1 MKIQDIAESLS
12 KLERQAVTKIAD
24 YQLVSELANKAGMK
38 DVEAMRAC
46 QWLENKEII
55 KLENKN
61 TKTVA
66 LDRFGQEA
74 FDKGM
79 PEKRLL
85 ESIKKSKKSL
95 EEIEASAAMIK
106 PELYA
111 TMGVLKG
118 KAAINII
125 KEGKNTILEITS
137 QGLKLLDK
145 DSLEEQLMKK
155 IVLEGNIDPDEL
167 KDEWKFALD
176 NLKKRKQFVKIIER
190 KDKQI
195 KLQKLGQELLK
206 LDFSKLGD
214 VADKLTSE
222 QLKSGAWKNLKF
234 RKFDVSSSLPKVE
247 NGKKHFV
254 NEAIEYVKQ
263 IWLDLGFQE
272 MQGNHV
278 QSAFW
283 DLDTLFVPQDHPA
296 REMQDT
302 FYLEDP
308 KNSDLNKDHDTKT
321 LVKEVK
327 EVHETGGETG
337 SLGWRYKFSEEETSK
352 NLLRT
357 HTTVISAHTLHELK
371 KQFKGKGIKP
381 GKYFI
386 VGKVYRNEA
395 MDWKHLFEFH
405 QVDGIVIDE
414 NANFK
419 NLKGYLRE
427 FFTKMGFLDV
437 RLRPAHFPYT
447 EPSVEV
453 DVLHPVKKEWVELGG
468 AGIFRPEVT
477 KTLIGKEIPVLAW
490 GLGLE
495 RVISEYYGITDI
507 RELYRNDLQEL
518 KDKKLFLK

>member
-1 MKIQDIAESLS
+1 MKAEDVVDTLS
-12 KLERQAVTKIAD
+12 KLERQVLPNLENNR
-24 YQLVSELANKAGMK
+24 LVSELANKSGMK
-38 DVEAMRAC
+38 VVEAMRAC
-46 QWLENKEII
+46 QWLENKGVV
-55 KLENKN
+55 KLENHN
-61 TKTVA
+61 VKTLT
-66 LDRFGQEA
+66 LDKFGQEA

-85 ESIKKSKKSL
+85 KAIKDSKKSL
-95 EEIEASAAMIK
+95 EQLEKEASMIK

-118 KAAINII
+118 KVAINIL
-125 KEGKNTILEITS
+125 KEGKSTILEITS
-137 QGLKLLDK
+137 QGLKLLNK

-155 IVLEGNIDPDEL
+155 IVSEKNLDPNSLES
-167 KDEWKFALD
+167 EWKFALD
-176 NLKKRKQFVKIIER
+176 NLNKRKQFIKIVEK
-190 KDKQI
+190 KDKKI
-195 KLQKLGQELLK
+195 MLTSLGRELLK
-206 LDFSKLGD
+206 IDLKKLGNIT
-214 VADKLTSE
+214 DKLTSE
-222 QLKSGAWKNLKF
+222 QLKTGKWKELKF

-247 NGKKHFV
+247 HGKKHFV

-272 MQGNHV
+272 MRGSHV

-302 FYLEDP
+302 FYLENP
-308 KNSDLNKDHDTKT
+308 KTSDLNKDADIKK

-327 EVHETGGETG
+327 KVHEDGGDTG
-337 SLGWRYKFSEEETSK
+337 SLGWRYNFSEEEASK

-357 HTTVISAHTLHELK
+357 HTTVISAQTLFELK
-371 KQFKGKGIKP
+371 KKFKGKNVKP

-427 FFTKMGFLDV
+427 FFTKMGFLDI

-495 RVISEYYGITDI
+495 RIISDYYGITDI
-507 RELYRNDLQEL
+507 RELYGNDLQEL
-518 KDKKLFLK
+518 KEKKLFLK